1 MSLPA
6 RHRASNRVGQEH
18 AKQYQYYKRDPGFVI
33 IQIQA
38 HFHFRPNWYREGEA
52 CGLVKQ
58 YYVVLRSV
66 LRSRPHLR
74 RDLCRCRHC
83 RIFFLTHPRNAG
95 RSDLGC
101 PFGCRE
107 AHRKQRSTE
116 RSVAYYATAEGKTK
130 KKMQNSMRP
139 QSGVRVDANPPVPEA
154 ADVPAG
160 MVGYVAMVASLI
172 EGRPVSEEEIRRML
186 VRAMRQH
193 SMARR
198 RRMDYVVAE
207 LQKHGP

>member
-1 MSLPA
+1 
-6 RHRASNRVGQEH
+6 
-18 AKQYQYYKRDPGFVI
+18 
-33 IQIQA
+33 
-38 HFHFRPNWYREGEA
+38 
-52 CGLVKQ
+52 VKQ

-66 LRSRPHLR
+66 LRSQSHLR
-74 RDLCRCRHC
+74 RYLSRCRHC

-95 RSDLGC
+95 RRDLRC

-116 RSVAYYATAEGKTK
+116 RSVAYYATAEGKAK
-130 KKMQNSMRP
+130 KKMQNGKRV
-139 QSGVRVDANPPVPEA
+139 QGGVRADANPAVTGALEFH
-154 ADVPAG
+154 AG

-172 EGRPVSEEEIRRML
+172 EGRPVSEEEILQVL

-198 RRMDYVVAE
+198 RRMDYVVAQ
-207 LQKHGP
+207 LQKDGP